1 MEFMVLLIRDM
12 SVPFTVFGLGFFAMC
27 AASYV
32 ARQVYR
38 SVRARQQLDRDR
50 ALWEHQRQSMKNRLI
65 ESKSNRE
72 E

>member
-1 MEFMVLLIRDM
+1 MEFAILLIRDM
-12 SVPFTVFGLGFFAMC
+12 SVPFMALGIGFFVMC
-27 AASYV
+27 VATYV
-32 ARQVYR
+32 SRQVHR
-38 SVRARQQLDRDR
+38 SAKARQQLDRDR